1 MSELRKDPITGR
13 WVIVASERGVR
24 PSDFQTVHTV
34 QADGYCPFCPGS
46 EEATPHEI
54 LAFRAPGLGSDA
66 PGWTMRV
73 VPNKFP
79 ALRVEGSIDR
89 EGEGLYDRMNGVG
102 AHEVI
107 IETPRHDATLA
118 SLSIRE
124 LEEVFWAYR
133 ERFVDLRRDRR
144 LEYILVFKNHGPN
157 AGATLEHE
165 HSQLIALPIV
175 PREPKAELEGAARY
189 FSFRERC
196 VFCDVIRQDRKDGRR
211 VVYEN
216 DRFIALCPYASRT
229 PFQTWILP
237 KMHRSHYETIRRE
250 ELASLA
256 DALRLVLR
264 KIDRALDNPSYNFML
279 QTSPI
284 QAEGSPS
291 YHWRLEI
298 APAITRIGG
307 FEWGSGF
314 FINPTPP
321 EDAAQFLRKLE
332 L

>member
-24 PSDFQTVHTV
+24 PSDFQTVTSV
-34 QADGYCPFCPGS
+34 QSGGFCPFCPGNES
-46 EEATPHEI
+46 ATPQEI
-54 LAFRAPGLGSDA
+54 LAHRGPAGA
-66 PGWTMRV
+66 WTLRV

-79 ALRVEGSIDR
+79 ALHVEGSLDR

-107 IETPRHDATLA
+107 IETPRHDASLA
-118 SLSIRE
+118 QLPVRDI
-124 LEEVFWAYR
+124 EEVLWAYR
-133 ERFVDLRRDRR
+133 ERIVDLKRDVRF
-144 LEYILVFKNHGPN
+144 EYILVFKNHGAG

-175 PREPKAELEGAARY
+175 PREPRAEIEGAARY
-189 FSFRERC
+189 HAFRERC
-196 VFCDVIRQDRKDGRR
+196 VFCDIVRQDRKDGRR

-216 DRFIALCPYASRT
+216 DRFVALCPWASRT

-237 KMHRSHYETIRRE
+237 KGHRSHFETIRRE
-250 ELASLA
+250 ELGSLA

-264 KIDRALDNPSYNFML
+264 KIDKALEKPSYNFML
-279 QTSPI
+279 QTSPVRY
-284 QAEGSPS
+284 ESSPS

-298 APAITRIGG
+298 APSLTRMGG
-307 FEWGSGF
+307 FEWASGF

-321 EDAAQFLRKLE
+321 EEAASFLRKLE